1 MSKTMLLALFV
12 LLWLPGSISLAQTPP
27 SAAEIASY
35 KGLHAAAHRN
45 DAATLRAL
53 LAKGTGPNPSDS
65 AGRTPVHIAAHAAGY
80 AALKALV
87 AGGAD
92 IKAMDHDQYDVITI
106 AAVRDDVRMVRL
118 AIELGGNPKA
128 ITSPYE
134 GTALIAAAHLGHVDV
149 VKALIAADAPLDH
162 VNNIGWTA
170 LLEAIILGDGG
181 ERHIDTAR
189 ALVDAGADKSIG
201 DRDGITPL
209 EHAQRRGY
217 DPIVG
222 FLK

>member
-1 MSKTMLLALFV
+1 MSKSILLALLV
-12 LLWLPGSISLAQTPP
+12 LLWLPGAKSLAQTPP
-27 SAAEIASY
+27 SAEEIARY
-35 KGLHAAAHRN
+35 KGLHSAAHRN

-53 LAKGTGPNPSDS
+53 LAKGTDPNPRDS
-65 AGRTPVHIAAHAAGY
+65 AGRTPVHIAAHSARY

-92 IKAMDHDQYDVITI
+92 IKAMDH
-106 AAVRDDVRMVRL
+106 ARDDVRMVRL

-128 ITSPYE
+128 VTSPYE

-149 VKALIAADAPLDH
+149 VKALIAAGAPLDH

-181 ERHIDTAR
+181 KRHIETAK

-201 DRDGITPL
+201 DRDGIIPL

-217 DPIVG
+217 DPIIE